1 MKPEHL
7 HRLTGRDVLR
17 WRRKPQIDFITGLA
31 IALACGLTVSL
42 ILLIARTAA

>member
-17 WRRKPQIDFITGLA
+17 QRRKHPIDFNTGLA
-31 IALACGLTVSL
+31 IFVGLSLTVTL
-42 ILLIARTAA
+42 FLLIARVA

>member
-17 WRRKPQIDFITGLA
+17 GRRKHFDFTTGLA
-31 IALACGLTVSL
+31 IAIACGLTVSL
-42 ILLIARTAA
+42 ILLISRVS

>member
-17 WRRKPQIDFITGLA
+17 WRRKPQIDFNTGLA
-31 IALACGLTVSL
+31 IFVGLSLTVSL
-42 ILLIARTAA
+42 ILLISRVS

>member
-7 HRLTGRDVLR
+7 HRLTGCDVLR
-17 WRRKPQIDFITGLA
+17 WRRKHFDFITGLA
-31 IALACGLTVSL
+31 IALACGLIVSL

>member
-17 WRRKPQIDFITGLA
+17 YRRIDPLSRALLVVTAVLA
-31 IALACGLTVSL
+31 ITF
-42 ILLIARTAA
+42 ILLLVRTA

>member
-17 WRRKPQIDFITGLA
+17 PRRKRFDFDTGLA
-31 IALACGLTVSL
+31 IFVGLSLTVTL
-42 ILLIARTAA
+42 ILLISRVA